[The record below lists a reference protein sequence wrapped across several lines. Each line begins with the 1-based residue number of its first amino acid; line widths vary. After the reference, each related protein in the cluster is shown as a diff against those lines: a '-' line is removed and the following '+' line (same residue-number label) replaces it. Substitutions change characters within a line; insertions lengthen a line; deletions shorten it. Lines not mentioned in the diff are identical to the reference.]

1 MHFNLILFV
10 CLFLLFKEMSFYDRV
25 KEANNMIF
33 SSPRTAPCHL
43 EKILN
48 LLVFEHVCPR
58 DRNKKIAMMS
68 FPSELVY
75 FKL

>member
-25 KEANNMIF
+25 KEENSMIF
-33 SSPRTAPCHL
+33 SSPPTAPCHL

-48 LLVFEHVCPR
+48 LLVSFEQVCLR
-58 DRNKKIAMMS
+58 DRSKKFILFQVWGS
-68 FPSELVY
+68 
-75 FKL
+75 